1 MTNIKQ
7 KISEVE
13 KEIENLIQVITDSEG
28 TANIEPEMKILEVEL
43 QTLKSCEEEDEWK
56 NKQIENL
63 NIQVHDLL
71 VEITKLQEEEKAKVE
86 KLKKELYKGDKTL
99 RDSAIKISFN
109 QIEIIID
116 KIFSQEET
124 GEKLI

>member
-13 KEIENLIQVITDSEG
+13 KGCNQGNCPSFSSGKYRYCPSCQI
-28 TANIEPEMKILEVEL
+28 KL

-124 GEKLI
+124 GEKLK